1 MAHSAPPEGPGS
13 APAATL
19 DLVPG
24 APDWAPGVRRAVKAV
39 ALAEDRVLL
48 LRGTRVP
55 GLKFPGGGTDP
66 GEPDRAALE
75 RELREET
82 GRALTWFGD
91 CALTTVEERPDADAD
106 GEGSVFR
113 MQSRYYPVAV
123 TDPTFAVRLD
133 DYEHHLGL
141 HAVWL
146 PLAEAVVEQRAAV
159 EDPQAPAWARRELL
173 VLEWLADDASA
184 SRPVTAPSGSA

>member
-1 MAHSAPPEGPGS
+1 MADSDPTEGLGPG
-13 APAATL
+13 PAATL

-48 LRGTRVP
+48 LRGTRSP
-55 GLKFPGGGTDP
+55 GLKFPGGGTGP
-66 GEPDRAALE
+66 GEGDRAALE

-82 GRALTWFGD
+82 GRGLTWFGD

-106 GEGSVFR
+106 AEGTVFR

-146 PLAEAVVEQRAAV
+146 SLADAVVEQRAAV
-159 EDPQAPAWARRELL
+159 EDPGAPTWARRELL
-173 VLEWLADDASA
+173 VLEWLAVDASA
-184 SRPVTAPSGSA
+184 TRGLTAPNGSA